1 MTALPTDIVDESLF
15 ELHAR
20 PRMKTYLR
28 ETWERRAYALRVG
41 AREFRSKNMNNVL
54 GLLWFLLNPA
64 LSIGVYFLFFGV
76 ILGTDRGIDNFIAFL
91 AVGVLSYQYLQRTLT
106 SASRTVSVNV
116 GIIRAIRFPRVLLP
130 LSDVYAQTLS
140 HLPVVMVILVVAVL
154 TGEQPQLRWLLMFPL
169 VVPMAVFCLGAGL
182 VLARLTT
189 VFRDLQS
196 FLPFAFRLVFYG
208 SGVIFSVDAFI
219 EDPLYRA
226 LFALNPFY
234 DFVVVSR
241 WAVLGTPVSGWAV
254 AMMVAWTVVALPVG
268 LLFFWRGEPY
278 GRA

>member
-1 MTALPTDIVDESLF
+1 MTVSPTDIVDESLF

-20 PRMKTYLR
+20 PPVRTYVR
-28 ETWERRAYALRVG
+28 QTWERRAYALRVG

-130 LSDVYAQTLS
+130 LSDVYGQTLS
-140 HLPVVMVILVVAVL
+140 HLPVVLVILTVAVV
-154 TGEQPQLRWLLMFPL
+154 TGEQPQLSWLVLPLL

-196 FLPFAFRLVFYG
+196 FLPFVFRLVFYA

-234 DFVVVSR
+234 DFVVVAR

-254 AMMVAWTVVALPVG
+254 GMMVVWTVVSLPVG

>member
-1 MTALPTDIVDESLF
+1 VTAAPTDIVDDSLF

-20 PRMKTYLR
+20 PRMRTYLR

-64 LSIGVYFLFFGV
+64 LSIGIYYLFFGV
-76 ILGTDRGIDNFIAFL
+76 ILGTDRGIDNFIGFL
-91 AVGVLSYQYLQRTLT
+91 AVGVLTYQYLQRTLT

-130 LSDVYAQTLS
+130 LADVCAQTLA
-140 HLPVVMVILVVAVL
+140 HLPVVLVILAVALV
-154 TGEQPQLRWLLMFPL
+154 TGEQPQLRWLLLFVL
-169 VVPMAVFCLGAGL
+169 VVPMAIFCLGAGL

-189 VFRDLQS
+189 VFQDLQS
-196 FLPFAFRLVFYG
+196 FLPFAFRLVFYA

-241 WAVLGTPVSGWAV
+241 WVVLGTPVSGWAA
-254 AMMVAWTVVALPVG
+254 AMMVVWTVIALPIG